1 MQLYR
6 DHSIRFGGISAGDQE
21 LSAWYGT
28 LPEREKDCVRFKQ
41 AICPQV
47 RGTDIGQSIWRLRDH
62 KEDTAGRFSVP
73 CVMPKMKQW
82 DYTEKR
88 LYIGTELLLFQGFP
102 ITARYFRELSDRT
115 PQRVQADLAGN
126 AFAST
131 VVMAVLSAVVFGSSW
146 STSSGAN
153 QVEETTATEAAEAM
167 SLLKRAKRQR
177 H

>member
-6 DHSIRFGGISAGDQE
+6 DHSLRFGAVGAGDQE
-21 LSAWYGT
+21 LSPWYST

-62 KEDTAGRFSVP
+62 KEDAEGHFSVP

-82 DYTEKR
+82 DYMEKR

-102 ITARYFRELSDRT
+102 IATRNLRELSDGT
-115 PQRVQADLAGN
+115 PQRLQADLAGN

-131 VVMAVLSAVVFGSSW
+131 VVMAALSAVVIGSSW
-146 STSSGAN
+146 STSAGAN